1 MNRNS
6 WCLWRSYLHGHLIG
20 VPVAMLCMFCAPAR
34 HSKFPYSHG
43 EEWALLGCI
52 SSALKAEML
61 KMWMGCSLCLWVSCV
76 PWSWSQSLPGA
87 RLSSKPLR
95 AAVATYNF
103 GTKVTG
109 VQCPDILLGG
119 NEYYS
124 LYGAAFPGFM
134 DSSFTP
140 SFAPRVFSVVELVVW
155 TWNICK
161 LHCITLQHWL
171 EVQCFSSQLPLLF
184 YIGAIV
190 RSGLLRFACVKTLT
204 LDLVILTK
212 LQADTVYEE

>member
-103 GTKVTG
+103 GTACKSDWGAMPRHPTWMEMSIIHFMG
-109 VQCPDILLGG
+109 LHFLGSWIL
-119 NEYYS
+119 
-124 LYGAAFPGFM
+124 
-134 DSSFTP
+134 P
-140 SFAPRVFSVVELVVW
+140 SPQA
-155 TWNICK
+155 
-161 LHCITLQHWL
+161 LHHGC
-171 EVQCFSSQLPLLF
+171 SQL
-184 YIGAIV
+184 
-190 RSGLLRFACVKTLT
+190 
-204 LDLVILTK
+204 
-212 LQADTVYEE
+212 